1 VNALDPLTPESALFS
16 IADKSLRRIR
26 ISLMSTGPSKRGK
39 PSPHTP
45 KN

>member
-1 VNALDPLTPESALFS
+1 VLTLGVGVSGEPS
-16 IADKSLRRIR
+16 IR
-26 ISLMSTGPSKRGK
+26 ISLMSTGPSKHGK